1 MDESTTDESGKQF
14 APLPNSSHFFVVV
27 GRNVDQWRA
36 SLGLEEGIPW
46 GCPRQRSH
54 LVPERGT
61 PSTVFAGHQF
71 AQTLF
76 LTTHQRAKKVVSD
89 SSGLVDFA
97 IRLLIL
103 VLNLPNGQVLFF
115 GEIQIT
121 EGL

>member
-14 APLPNSSHFFVVV
+14 VPLPNSSHFFVVV

-46 GCPRQRSH
+46 GCPSQRSH
-54 LVPERGT
+54 SVPEH
-61 PSTVFAGHQF
+61 GHQF

-89 SSGLVDFA
+89 S
-97 IRLLIL
+97 LIL

>member
-1 MDESTTDESGKQF
+1 MWTNQLQMNPENSLLHCLTPPISLLWSGVMWISGVQAWVWRKVF
-14 APLPNSSHFFVVV
+14 RGVV
-27 GRNVDQWRA
+27 
-36 SLGLEEGIPW
+36 LGSVHTR
-46 GCPRQRSH
+46 C
-54 LVPERGT
+54 
-61 PSTVFAGHQF
+61 PSTVFAGHQY

-97 IRLLIL
+97 IGLVIL
-103 VLNLPNGQVLFF
+103 VLNMPNWQVLFF

>member
-14 APLPNSSHFFVVV
+14 VPLPNSSHFFVVV

-46 GCPRQRSH
+46 GCPSQRSH
-54 LVPERGT
+54 SVPRY

-97 IRLLIL
+97 IGVVIL

-115 GEIQIT
+115 EEIQIT